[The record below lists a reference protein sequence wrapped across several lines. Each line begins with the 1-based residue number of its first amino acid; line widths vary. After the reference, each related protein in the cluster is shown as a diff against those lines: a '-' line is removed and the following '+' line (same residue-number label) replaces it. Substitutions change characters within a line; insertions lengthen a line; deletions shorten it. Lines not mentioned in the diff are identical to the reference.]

1 LPQCS
6 ETMEFMVQPLADI
19 AIVDDDAS
27 VCRALARLIETWSFR
42 ARTYG
47 SAREFIDSMEEDGK
61 PDCLV
66 VDLQMPD
73 MNGLDLQDHLR
84 RAGCKIPTIII
95 TAHNEPGFRRWCE
108 AAEVSAYL
116 LKPLNNNELMTAIK
130 SAVKH

>member
-1 LPQCS
+1 
-6 ETMEFMVQPLADI
+6 MEFMVQPLADI

>member
-1 LPQCS
+1 
-6 ETMEFMVQPLADI
+6 MVFMAQPLADI

-47 SAREFIDSMEEDGK
+47 SAREFIEAMEEDGK

-73 MNGLDLQDHLR
+73 MTGLDLQDHLR

-116 LKPLNNNELMTAIK
+116 LKPLNNNELMMAIN
-130 SAVKH
+130 SAMKH

>member
-1 LPQCS
+1 MA
-6 ETMEFMVQPLADI
+6 EPLADI

-42 ARTYG
+42 ARTYS
-47 SAREFIDSMEEDGK
+47 SAREFIDSLEQDGK

-84 RAGCKIPTIII
+84 RTGCNIPTIII

-116 LKPLNNNELMTAIK
+116 LKPLKNKELMSAIN
-130 SAVKH
+130 SAMKH

>member
-1 LPQCS
+1 
-6 ETMEFMVQPLADI
+6 MVFMAQPLADI

-47 SAREFIDSMEEDGK
+47 SAREFIESMEEDGK

-84 RAGCKIPTIII
+84 RSGCKIPTIII

-116 LKPLNNNELMTAIK
+116 LKPLNNNELMMAIN